1 MNGPASQGNTKRV
14 LEKPLEKPLSAIV
27 TAVGHKTSPKWVP
40 RKRHRAP
47 GGLYLG
53 SRGNLSNK
61 KGPTEGKPTPSG
73 STKGV
78 LENRLVKIVTD
89 LGCKM
94 GAKRDAKGSLF
105 GDLTKC
111 KNCALV

>member
-1 MNGPASQGNTKRV
+1 MT
-14 LEKPLEKPLSAIV
+14 IV
-27 TAVGHKTSPKWVP
+27 TAVGHKTPKWVP
-40 RKRHRAP
+40 MKRHRAP

-61 KGPTEGKPTPSG
+61 KDPTEGKPTPSG

-89 LGCKM
+89 LGRKM

>member
-1 MNGPASQGNTKRV
+1 MGAKES
-14 LEKPLEKPLSAIV
+14 
-27 TAVGHKTSPKWVP
+27 
-40 RKRHRAP
+40 HRAP

-78 LENRLVKIVTD
+78 LENRLVKIVAD
-89 LGCKM
+89 LGRKM
-94 GAKRDAKGSLF
+94 GAKRGANGSLF

-111 KNCALV
+111 KKCALVWRRAQF